1 MQGKIALEEHF
12 AVEATLAD
20 SKVFGAHVWEEL
32 GPRLTDFQDKR
43 LRLMDASG
51 VEIMIVSLNA
61 PAVQAIHDVKRAIT
75 VAREA
80 NDHLAV
86 EIAKR
91 PDRFRGF
98 AALAMQEP
106 DEAARELTRC
116 VKELG
121 FVGALV
127 NGFSQAEKPDSALY
141 YDLPQYRPFWRTV
154 AELDVPF
161 YLHPRNPL
169 PGDVRAYEGH
179 NWLLGPNWAFHAET
193 AVHALRLIGSGL
205 FDEYPNLQIVLG
217 HLGEGIPAYLWR
229 IDNRNAWMKAPH
241 KYAAKKRVAD
251 YVRNNFVLTTS
262 GNFSTSALDQAIA
275 ETGVDRILWS
285 ADYPFED
292 ISDAADWFDKA
303 PLNEAD
309 RQKIGRENAVKLFK
323 LKT

>member
-1 MQGKIALEEHF
+1 
-12 AVEATLAD
+12 
-20 SKVFGAHVWEEL
+20 
-32 GPRLTDFQDKR
+32 
-43 LRLMDASG
+43 
-51 VEIMIVSLNA
+51 
-61 PAVQAIHDVKRAIT
+61 

-80 NDHLAV
+80 NDILAA
-86 EIAKR
+86 EIRKR
-91 PDRFRGF
+91 PDRFAGF
-98 AALAMQEP
+98 AALPMQDP

-127 NGFSQAEKPDSALY
+127 NGFSQAGSADSALY

-169 PGDVRAYEGH
+169 PGAVPGYAGH

-193 AVHALRLIGSGL
+193 AVHALRLIGAGL
-205 FDEYPNLQIVLG
+205 FDAHPTLQIILG

-229 IDNRNAWMKAPH
+229 IDNRNSWMKAPH
-241 KYAAKKRVAD
+241 KYAAKKSVAD

-262 GNFSTSALDQAIA
+262 GNFSTSALNQSI
-275 ETGVDRILWS
+275 EEIGVERVLWS

-292 ISDAADWFDKA
+292 ISDAAEWIDAA
-303 PLNEAD
+303 PLSEED
-309 RQKIGRENAVKLFK
+309 RLKIGRTNAQKLFK
-323 LKT
+323 LKK